1 LDWMEYYAEYGA
13 VGVFIGL
20 FVYGYF
26 RQNKRADAKA
36 DADNKRAEE
45 QAAALS
51 DLQIE
56 NKGQSENIENIE
68 SILLKLLDR
77 WNKSDAEA
85 DRRYEKTIEN
95 AERRQEKTTFELR
108 THSEALN
115 YLKGKL
121 DQK

>member
-1 LDWMEYYAEYGA
+1 MEYYAEYGA

-26 RQNKRADAKA
+26 RQNKRSDAQA
-36 DADNKRAEE
+36 IASDKRSDE

-77 WNKSDAEA
+77 WNKSDSEA

>member
-1 LDWMEYYAEYGA
+1 MEYYAEYGA
-13 VGVFIGL
+13 VGVFIGI

-26 RQNKRADAKA
+26 KQTKRAD
-36 DADNKRAEE
+36 E
-45 QAAALS
+45 QAAAIE
-51 DLQIE
+51 DLRIE

>member
-1 LDWMEYYAEYGA
+1 MEYYAEYGA

-26 RQNKRADAKA
+26 RQNKRTDAQA
-36 DADNKRAEE
+36 IASDKRSDE

-85 DRRYEKTIEN
+85 DRRYEKTIEKVCKCGTS
-95 AERRQEKTTFELR
+95 A
-108 THSEALN
+108 
-115 YLKGKL
+115 
-121 DQK
+121 

>member
-1 LDWMEYYAEYGA
+1 MDWMEYYAEYGA

-26 RQNKRADAKA
+26 RQNKRSDAQA
-36 DADNKRAEE
+36 VASDKRSDE

-121 DQK
+121 DQT

>member
-1 LDWMEYYAEYGA
+1 MDWMEYYSEYGA
-13 VGVFIGL
+13 IGVFIGL

-26 RQNKRADAKA
+26 RQSKRAD
-36 DADNKRAEE
+36 E
-45 QAAALS
+45 QATSLE
-51 DLQIE
+51 DLRIE

>member
-1 LDWMEYYAEYGA
+1 MEMYAEYGA
-13 VGVFIGL
+13 VGVLVGL

-26 RQNKRADAKA
+26 RQSKRADAKA
-36 DADNKRAEE
+36 DADNKRADE

-95 AERRQEKTTFELR
+95 AERRQEKLTFELR